1 MGVLKGRKV
10 KYRKVKNSK
19 HPWEDLWV
27 DIMRDID
34 IYMFL
39 GESSL
44 DISTRV
50 MEEVLFGKLVYE
62 NSLKGIRG
70 VEMSCWYIPL
80 LYVSMKIYGFW
91 MNFSMFLSKNIERPY
106 YTLFY

>member
-1 MGVLKGRKV
+1 
-10 KYRKVKNSK
+10 
-19 HPWEDLWV
+19 
-27 DIMRDID
+27 MRDID

-44 DISTRV
+44 DISTRA

-70 VEMSCWYIPL
+70 VEMSC
-80 LYVSMKIYGFW
+80 
-91 MNFSMFLSKNIERPY
+91 
-106 YTLFY
+106 